1 MTTVM
6 AHACNYRDHR
16 LQGEHRN
23 ALAITIMEQ
32 MPHNPDY
39 IAAYESATRGLASDP
54 NNRKLQHSAVLA
66 LARAGSTTFA
76 EQEYRRFGLQNVTDN
91 EDMMALGGRL
101 AKDRFLQ
108 AIGRDPIVHARLSAK
123 LYDSAFAATG
133 GYYSGINAATMALM
147 AGATHDTVAQK
158 AKSLREH
165 LPETKILSA
174 EDLYFIEAT
183 RAEAYLLESDLMRAH
198 RSLRIAV
205 QHDPL
210 NYTAHASTLR
220 QFRMI
225 SDRLEQD
232 AAWLSDFNPPKSMH
246 FCGHIFGTDAAQP
259 ALSND
264 EIQQMREDMSD
275 LIQKQDIGFGYGALA
290 AGSDILFAEALLT
303 EGAELHVILPV
314 DIERFEA
321 VSVTPYGGDM
331 KARFDDCIRQ
341 ATSVQIVTRRAPWP
355 DAGANALAARVAM
368 GKTVVRARHLST
380 QAVQCAV
387 SDGLDGQSG
396 TAQHIQDWKA
406 SKRETY
412 LINYAQ
418 PRQTNSVFTT
428 GFSQTT
434 LSMRGDTKA
443 PKVFSDAVDAAS
455 AALDDVWETGPD
467 LTVALVA
474 GLGSQ
479 CDTLKARLAALQ
491 AQALPGTVLADD
503 TCAHL
508 LALDPD
514 EQFDIKY
521 QGQVE
526 LGGDDKER
534 IYAVSPH
541 WPPRV

>member
-1 MTTVM
+1 
-6 AHACNYRDHR
+6 
-16 LQGEHRN
+16 
-23 ALAITIMEQ
+23 MEQ

-39 IAAYESATRGLASDP
+39 IATYEAATRGLVSDP
-54 NNRKLQHSAVLA
+54 DNRELQHAAVLA

-91 EDMMALGGRL
+91 EDMMALGARL

-108 AIGRDPIVHARLSAK
+108 AIGRDPLTHARLSAC
-123 LYDSAFAATG
+123 LYDKAFEATA

-147 AGATHDTVAQK
+147 AGATHDIVAQK

-165 LPETKILSA
+165 LPETKTLSA

-183 RAEAYLLESDLMRAH
+183 RAEAYLLEGDLMRAH

-232 AAWLSDFNPPKSMH
+232 AAWLNDLNPPKSMH
-246 FCGHIFGTDAAQP
+246 FCGHMFGTETGRP
-259 ALSND
+259 KLSED
-264 EIQQMREDMSD
+264 EVHHMREDMSD
-275 LIQKQDIGFGYGALA
+275 LIQKHDIGFGYGALA

-314 DIERFEA
+314 DIERFVD
-321 VSVTPYGGDM
+321 VSVAPYGENM
-331 KARFDDCIRQ
+331 QTRFEDCMRQ
-341 ATSVQIVTRRAPWP
+341 ATSVQIVTPRAPWP

-368 GKTVVRARHLST
+368 GKAIVRARHLST

-387 SDGLDGQSG
+387 SDGLEGQSG
-396 TAQHIQDWKA
+396 TAQHVQDWRA
-406 SKRETY
+406 SMRETHI
-412 LINYAQ
+412 INYEQ
-418 PRQTNSVFTT
+418 PRHPNSVFTT
-428 GFSQTT
+428 GFSQTS

-443 PKVFSDAVDAAS
+443 PKIYSDAIDAAS

-503 TCAHL
+503 TSAHL

-521 QGQVE
+521 QGQVD
-526 LGGDDKER
+526 LGGDTKER

>member
-1 MTTVM
+1 M
-6 AHACNYRDHR
+6 AHTYNYRDHR

-54 NNRKLQHSAVLA
+54 DHRKLQHSAVLA

-108 AIGRDPIVHARLSAK
+108 AIGRDPIVHARLSAQ
-123 LYDSAFAATG
+123 LYDRAFAATG

-165 LPETKILSA
+165 LPETKTLSA

-183 RAEAYLLESDLMRAH
+183 RAEAYLLEGDLMRAH

-246 FCGHIFGTDAAQP
+246 FCGHMFGAETGLP
-259 ALSND
+259 PLSED
-264 EIQQMREDMSD
+264 EVQHMREDMSD
-275 LIQKQDIGFGYGALA
+275 LIQKHDIGFGYGALA
-290 AGSDILFAEALLT
+290 AGADILFAEVLLA

-314 DIERFEA
+314 DIERFVA
-321 VSVTPYGGDM
+321 VSVAPYGADM
-331 KARFDDCIRQ
+331 KTRFEHCMSRSK
-341 ATSVQIVTRRAPWP
+341 SVQIVTPHAPWP
-355 DAGANALAARVAM
+355 DAGANTLAARVAM
-368 GKTVVRARHLST
+368 GKAIVRARHLST

-387 SDGLDGQSG
+387 SDGLEGQSG
-396 TAQHIQDWKA
+396 TAQHVQDWNA
-406 SKRETY
+406 SKRETH
-412 LINYAQ
+412 LINYEQ

-428 GFSQTT
+428 GFSQTS
-434 LSMRGDTKA
+434 LSMRSDTKSPIA
-443 PKVFSDAVDAAS
+443 YSDAVHAAS
-455 AALDDVWETGPD
+455 AALDDVWEAGPD
-467 LTVALVA
+467 ITVALVA

-479 CDTLKARLAALQ
+479 CDSLKARLAALQ
-491 AQALPGTVLADD
+491 AQTLPGTVLADD

-508 LALDPD
+508 IALDPD

>member
-1 MTTVM
+1 
-6 AHACNYRDHR
+6 
-16 LQGEHRN
+16 
-23 ALAITIMEQ
+23 MEQ

-39 IAAYESATRGLASDP
+39 IAAYEAATRGLASDP
-54 NNRKLQHSAVLA
+54 DNRKLQHSAVLA

-108 AIGRDPIVHARLSAK
+108 AIGRDPMTYARLSAQ

-165 LPETKILSA
+165 LPETKTLSS

-183 RAEAYLLESDLMRAH
+183 RAEAYLLEGDFMRAH
-198 RSLRIAV
+198 RSVRIAV

-220 QFRMI
+220 QFQMI

-232 AAWLSDFNPPKSMH
+232 AAWLSDFKPPKSMH
-246 FCGHIFGTDAAQP
+246 FCGHMFGIKADQP
-259 ALSND
+259 ALS
-264 EIQQMREDMSD
+264 EYEAQHMCEHMSD
-275 LIQKQDIGFGYGALA
+275 LIQKHDIGFGYGALA

-314 DIERFEA
+314 DVERFVA
-321 VSVTPYGGDM
+321 VSVAPYGDNM
-331 KARFDDCIRQ
+331 QTRFEHCLIQ

-368 GKTVVRARHLST
+368 GKAVVRARHLST
-380 QAVQCAV
+380 QALQCAV
-387 SDGLDGQSG
+387 SDGLEGQSG
-396 TAQHIQDWKA
+396 TAQHTADWKA
-406 SKRETY
+406 SKRETHQIAY
-412 LINYAQ
+412 PY

-428 GFSQTT
+428 GFSQTN

-443 PKVFSDAVDAAS
+443 PKIFSDAVDAAS
-455 AALDDVWETGPD
+455 AALDDVWEAGAD

-503 TCAHL
+503 TSAHL

-521 QGQVE
+521 QGQVD
-526 LGGDDKER
+526 LGGDTKER